1 MLCGGFGPFL
11 PVPQLHRLNSRSG
24 SGSGDNA
31 GQYTDLSPTPVSIAG
46 VDDITA
52 GQLGRL
58 CPKACA
64 AVRDSKEF
72 SKRINKVVAASNAA
86 TGHDIVAA
94 IGYTGVGKSTTINW
108 VRGMPLEVKDRK
120 LVLKNRTEFLGAA
133 QIGNGRDSQTTSC
146 ELYLPLPSNKDQDA
160 KGDTRKDPCP
170 VFLDVPGMGDNRMD
184 PFLDFLNHVSIVS
197 TIKKCKS
204 VKLMLVLSY
213 NLLNEPSTNEGHCE
227 KTMKIAQAILGGQ
240 GFADFETNVCL
251 CVTKVSLPFHTDICA
266 VYEG

>member
-1 MLCGGFGPFL
+1 M
-11 PVPQLHRLNSRSG
+11 PQSVLLRFVIPKNLASG
-24 SGSGDNA
+24 S
-31 GQYTDLSPTPVSIAG
+31 T
-46 VDDITA
+46 
-52 GQLGRL
+52 RL
-58 CPKACA
+58 WP
-64 AVRDSKEF
+64 
-72 SKRINKVVAASNAA
+72 ASNAA

-197 TIKKCKS
+197 TIQKMQVCK
-204 VKLMLVLSY
+204 
-213 NLLNEPSTNEGHCE
+213 
-227 KTMKIAQAILGGQ
+227 
-240 GFADFETNVCL
+240 
-251 CVTKVSLPFHTDICA
+251 TDACPQLQFT
-266 VYEG
+266 E